1 MVLWYTEE
9 VEAKPYLFMVD
20 GDEYERRGITPG
32 PREKRDDDLPMDAD
46 FEESLR
52 EVSRNNLCRDVVQQ
66 LITMWQPHPGIPIAG
81 ANTT

>member
-9 VEAKPYLFMVD
+9 VEVKPYLFMVD

-52 EVSRNNLCRDVVQQ
+52 EVKQK
-66 LITMWQPHPGIPIAG
+66 
-81 ANTT
+81 